1 MFNRFGGFYMAV
13 KIVTDSTCYIPEKML
28 KEYGID
34 LVSLSVSFDSEI
46 YKESEITNEE
56 FYTLLNKYNVFPKS
70 SQPSVDEVYKAFEKH
85 IKNGD
90 EVVAVFLS
98 SDMSGTYQSA
108 LMVKGM
114 ILENYPEGKIEVID
128 SRSNSMQLGYAVL
141 TAARAAADGKSLKE
155 VISLTEKNIKRSK
168 FVFSPDTLEYLKKG
182 GRIGTAS
189 ALLGSILQIK
199 PVLTVLDGKTTTL
212 DKVRTKKKALK
223 RMIDEL
229 IENITE
235 FGVGEVIVHHINC
248 EEEAKKFAAMIEK
261 YVGKAVDICSIGPV
275 IGTHVGPGALGVV
288 YYTQEELNR
297 DKERNK

>member
-1 MFNRFGGFYMAV
+1 MLIRFGGFKMAV
-13 KIVTDSTCYIPEKML
+13 KIVTDSTCYIPKEML

-34 LVSLSVSFDSEI
+34 VVSLSVSFDNDI
-46 YKESEITNEE
+46 YKESEISNEE
-56 FYTLLNKYNVFPKS
+56 FYALLDKYNVFPKS
-70 SQPSVDEVYKAFEKH
+70 SQPSIDEVYRAFEKH

-90 EVVAVFLS
+90 EVVGVFLS
-98 SDMSGTYQSA
+98 SDMSGTYHSA
-108 LMVKGM
+108 LMVKDM
-114 ILENYPEGKIEVID
+114 VLENYPEAKIEVID
-128 SRSNSMQLGYAVL
+128 SKSNSMQLGYAAL

-155 VISLTEKNIKRSK
+155 VIKLTENNVKRSK

-189 ALLGSILQIK
+189 ALIGSILQIK

-229 IENITE
+229 IKDITE
-235 FGVGEVIVHHINC
+235 FGIGEVIVHHINC

-261 YVGKAVDICSIGPV
+261 YIGKAVDICSIGPV
-275 IGTHVGPGALGVV
+275 IGTHVGPGTIGIV
-288 YYTQEELNR
+288 YYTKDEIVTE
-297 DKERNK
+297 